1 MRREYP
7 QAPIPAVSA
16 VIRDSKGRVLI
27 VKRAREPS
35 KGRWSIPG
43 GVIKLGED
51 LKTALNREIQEE
63 CGLEVEIKRLLAVSD
78 RIIRDAQG
86 RVRYHYILIDY
97 LCGLQGGE
105 LKVSSD
111 ISEARWVYPEEL
123 KDFKLTEG
131 VSEVIRKGV
140 KGNE

>member
-7 QAPIPAVSA
+7 PAPIPAVSA
-16 VIRDSKGRVLI
+16 VISDGKGRVLI
-27 VKRAREPS
+27 VKRAKEPS

-51 LKTALNREIQEE
+51 LKTALKREIEEE
-63 CGLEVEIKRLLAVSD
+63 CGLKVDIKRLLAVSE

-97 LCGLQGGE
+97 LCRLRGGE
-105 LKVSSD
+105 LRVSSD
-111 ISEARWVYPEEL
+111 ISDARWVYPEEL
-123 KDFKLTEG
+123 KDFELTEG
-131 VSEVIRKGV
+131 VSEVIRRGTK
-140 KGNE
+140 NDE